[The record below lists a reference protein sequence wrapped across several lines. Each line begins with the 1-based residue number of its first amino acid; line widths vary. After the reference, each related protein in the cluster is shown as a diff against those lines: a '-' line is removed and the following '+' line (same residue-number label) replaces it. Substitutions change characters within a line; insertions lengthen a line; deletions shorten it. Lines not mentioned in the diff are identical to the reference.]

1 MRYAA
6 LVTVLAASIA
16 FAAGGVLLDHPLY
29 VPGAD
34 AEYELTYDDGSAY
47 WLSWS
52 GLYRGVWFHLDDFG
66 MSGWVAT
73 HSEFWFYHHSNYP
86 WDTSSFYGLLY
97 DGGSSGPGMM
107 FDETSVTALHYAPC
121 MVTLTPSVYF
131 NDDFWVLVNSEMSAG
146 GWPSILEDYSA
157 GATDHSFQS
166 DDFSAWAPSP
176 HGDYFIRSVWYN
188 GLDSETW
195 GAIKTLF

>member
-1 MRYAA
+1 MRHAA
-6 LVTVLAASIA
+6 LLTVTAASIA
-16 FAAGGVLLDHPLY
+16 FGAGSVLLDQPLY

-34 AEYELTYDDGSAY
+34 AEQELSYDDNTAY

-52 GLYRGVWFHLDDFG
+52 GLYRGVWFHPEDFG
-66 MSGWVAT
+66 FSGWVAT
-73 HSEFWFYHHSNYP
+73 HSELWFYHHSSYP
-86 WDTSSFYGLLY
+86 WDTSSFYSLLY
-97 DGGSSGPGMM
+97 DGGSSGPAML
-107 FDETSVTALHYAPC
+107 FDQTSVTALHYAPC

-131 NDDFWVLVNSEMSAG
+131 NDDFWVLMSSEMSSG

-166 DDFSAWAPSP
+166 DDFSAWEPSP

-188 GLDSETW
+188 GLGSETW